1 MRSSARRVVPILL
14 TLVCFAAPVFAQAQ
28 TKQTQPVKIQRG
40 TISGRITIKDKP
52 AVGVAV
58 GLRRAEPGAP
68 IDPLTRGTTDQ
79 DGVYRITSLAAGG
92 YMIVPA
98 APAYVINEPAKNVII
113 GEDETVDGVNF
124 SMVRGGVITGK
135 VTDADGRP
143 VISQQVNIYRAEAF
157 EPVRTPQPGGMPTQP
172 FYPISGVVTDDRGIY
187 RSFGLPAGR
196 YKVAAGRGDDATSGI
211 STANSSYKQVFHPD
225 AAEPSKATTIEVTEG
240 SEATNVD
247 IALGRLMQTFSVS
260 GRVIDESGNPVPN
273 IRFGFQR
280 MVGVRTEF
288 MNNSTLSNARGD
300 FLAEGLVP
308 GKYGIF
314 MFSNPLELRAD
325 TMLFDVIDQDVT
337 GITVKLQ
344 KGGSVSGI
352 VVLESEDK
360 TAMAKLRE
368 LQLRGFV
375 MSPPGNGLNAV
386 SNIGPDG
393 SFRLG
398 GLPNGQVVISLSS
411 AIGAM
416 PYKGFVVSRIEREGV
431 PARIEIR
438 DGEQVTGVKIIIAYG
453 NASIRG
459 VVTLEN
465 GTLPEGV
472 RVMVRLTK
480 AGDNGNVRPPPV
492 DSRLHFFM
500 DGIPPGVYDVS
511 AMLIGPRGP
520 LRLPPVKREV
530 SLIEGV
536 VTDVALTVDLSTLP
550 KP

>member
-1 MRSSARRVVPILL
+1 VPILL
-14 TLVCFAAPVFAQAQ
+14 TLVCFAALVFAQSQ
-28 TKQTQPVKIQRG
+28 TKPTQPAKIQRG

-79 DGVYRITSLAAGG
+79 DGVYRITSLAPGG
-92 YMIVPA
+92 YLVVPA
-98 APAYVINEPAKNVII
+98 APAYVVSEAAKNVII

-143 VISQQVNIYRAEAF
+143 VISQQVNIYRSDAF
-157 EPVRTPQPGGMPTQP
+157 EPVRSPQTGGMPMQP
-172 FYPISGVVTDDRGIY
+172 FYPINSAITDDRGIY
-187 RSFGLPAGR
+187 RAFGLPVGR
-196 YKVAAGRGDDATSGI
+196 YKVAAGRGEDAMSGI
-211 STANSSYKQVFHPD
+211 TTANSSYKQVFHPD
-225 AAEPSKATTIEVTEG
+225 AAEASKATIVEVTEG
-240 SEATNVD
+240 SEATNID
-247 IALGRLMQTFSVS
+247 IALGRRMQTFSVS
-260 GRVIDESGNPVPN
+260 GRVVDESGNPVPN

-280 MVGVRTEF
+280 IIGVRTEF
-288 MNNSTLSNARGD
+288 MNNSALSNARGE
-300 FLAEGLVP
+300 FLTEGLVP
-308 GKYGIF
+308 GKYGIY

-344 KGGSVSGI
+344 KGGSVSGL

-360 TAMAKLRE
+360 TAVAKLRE
-368 LQLRGFV
+368 LQVRGFV
-375 MSPPGNGLNAV
+375 FGPSNSGQSAT

-398 GLPNGQVVISLSS
+398 GLPNGTVSISLSS
-411 AIGAM
+411 AMGAM
-416 PYKGFVVSRIEREGV
+416 PYKGFVVSRIERDGV
-431 PARIEIR
+431 PARIDIK
-438 DGEQVTGVKIIIAYG
+438 DGEQVTGVKLIVAYG

-465 GTLPEGV
+465 GVLPEGV

-480 AGDNGNVRPPPV
+480 PGDNGNVRPPPV

-500 DGIPPGVYDVS
+500 DGIPPGVYDVTV
-511 AMLIGPRGP
+511 MLIGPRGP